1 MIVGLGADH
10 AGYVKRLKGIVNA
23 LSNGNAEI
31 DIRLYNI
38 VNLIENGKQVKFS
51 KRKGNTLG
59 LSDLKEKGI
68 TCQELKTSKPGN
80 FISMTSSYTDQFQS
94 YI

>member
-38 VNLIENGKQVKFS
+38 VNLIENGKQVK
-51 KRKGNTLG
+51 
-59 LSDLKEKGI
+59 LSAL
-68 TCQELKTSKPGN
+68 
-80 FISMTSSYTDQFQS
+80 
-94 YI
+94 